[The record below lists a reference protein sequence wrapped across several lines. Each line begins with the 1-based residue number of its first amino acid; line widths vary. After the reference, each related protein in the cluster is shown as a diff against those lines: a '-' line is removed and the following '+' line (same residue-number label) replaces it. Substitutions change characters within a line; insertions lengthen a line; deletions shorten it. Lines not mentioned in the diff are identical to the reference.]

1 MNRENSELDLEMI
14 SFLLHDICPEIT
26 DTDRLV
32 NFYRQSL
39 EKGPRSASIDASSR
53 LKQPPSRIFDNRI
66 NQLIDQ
72 IATENNFRR
81 SVIKRAV
88 DIYGT
93 LDKDAIVDYCLEND
107 MLDEEDTE
115 DVQLHR
121 HNDDECELMDSQE
134 SPINNSINVNNASFS
149 KHIQIL
155 WTSFLEK
162 QNGFSKSF
170 LTIEHLAQFLELIH
184 EKKNDFQRTVPGY
197 LTNKGKPD
205 LIRNN

>member
-26 DTDRLV
+26 NTDTLV

-53 LKQPPSRIFDNRI
+53 LKQAPSQIYDNRI
-66 NQLIDQ
+66 NQQIDQ

-81 SVIKRAV
+81 SVVKRAV

-107 MLDEEDTE
+107 MLDDKDTE
-115 DVQLHR
+115 VDVQLHR
-121 HNDDECELMDSQE
+121 DNDDECELMDSQE
-134 SPINNSINVNNASFS
+134 SPINNSINVSNVSFS
-149 KHIQIL
+149 KHIHIL

-170 LTIEHLAQFLELIH
+170 LTIEHLAQFLELIY
-184 EKKNDFQRTVPGY
+184 ENENDFKRSVPGY
-197 LTNKGKPD
+197 LTNKGKLNP
-205 LIRNN
+205 N